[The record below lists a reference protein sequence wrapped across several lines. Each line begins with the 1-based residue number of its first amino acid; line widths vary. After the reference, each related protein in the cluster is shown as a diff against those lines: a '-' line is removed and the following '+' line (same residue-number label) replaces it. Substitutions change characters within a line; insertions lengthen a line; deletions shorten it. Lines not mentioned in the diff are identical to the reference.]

1 VTRIRHSLRAL
12 PWVAA
17 VALSAGLTAAATPE
31 SGPAWV
37 SLTAAQQQALA
48 PLQRD
53 WGSIPLEPKQKWLEV
68 AGRLPNMSA
77 EERARVQERMAEWS
91 RMTPAERVRARVQ
104 FQEVR
109 RISPEERQTRWQ
121 QYQLLPDDE
130 RSQLAERARAERD
143 AARAAA
149 TTAGRPASPGGQAPS
164 KSSVVRTPGA
174 TASVGVAN
182 SLQQA
187 KPGATTTTISTR
199 PAPPVHHQAG
209 LPKIV
214 ATPGFVDGTTLL
226 PKRGPQGAAVRAAS
240 AASAADPEPH
250 P

>member
-1 VTRIRHSLRAL
+1 MRIRHSLRAL

-17 VALSAGLTAAATPE
+17 LALSVGLTAAATPE
-31 SGPAWV
+31 SGPEWA

-48 PLQRD
+48 PLKRD
-53 WGSIPLEPKQKWLEV
+53 WSSIPVEPKQKWLEV
-68 AGRLPNMSA
+68 AGRLPKMPT
-77 EERARVQERMAEWS
+77 EERARIQERMAEWS
-91 RMTPAERVRARVQ
+91 GMTPAERVRARVQ

-109 RISPEERQTRWQ
+109 RISPEERQTRWLEYQ
-121 QYQLLPDDE
+121 QLPEDA
-130 RSQLAERARAERD
+130 RSQLAERARVERE

-149 TTAGRPASPGGQAPS
+149 ASARHTAGVGGPAPS
-164 KSSVVRTPGA
+164 KSSVVRTPVA
-174 TASVGVAN
+174 TTSVGVAT

-187 KPGATTTTISTR
+187 KPGATTTTLSTR

-214 ATPGFVDGTTLL
+214 ATPGFVDRTTLL

-240 AASAADPEPH
+240 AASAAEPA
-250 P
+250 PQP

>member
-1 VTRIRHSLRAL
+1 MMIRPILRAL

-17 VALSAGLTAAATPE
+17 VALSVGLTAAATPE
-31 SGPAWV
+31 SGPAWA
-37 SLTAAQQQALA
+37 SLTVAQQQALA

-53 WGSIPLEPKQKWLEV
+53 WSSIAVEPKQKWLEV
-68 AGRLPNMSA
+68 AGRLPKMSA

-121 QYQLLPDDE
+121 QYQQLPDDE
-130 RSQLAERARAERD
+130 RSQLAERARAERE

-149 TTAGRPASPGGQAPS
+149 TASRTASPDGPAPS
-164 KSSVVRTPGA
+164 KSSVVRTPSV
-174 TASVGVAN
+174 TAGVGVAT

-199 PAPPVHHQAG
+199 PAPPAHHQAG

-214 ATPGFVDGTTLL
+214 ATPGFVDSATLL

-240 AASAADPEPH
+240 AASAADPAAQP
-250 P
+250 

>member
-1 VTRIRHSLRAL
+1 MMILPSLRAP
-12 PWVAA
+12 PWLAA
-17 VALSAGLTAAATPE
+17 IALSAVLTAAATTRE
-31 SGPAWV
+31 VRPAWA
-37 SLTAAQQQALA
+37 SLTVEQQQALA
-48 PLQRD
+48 PLKQD
-53 WGSIPLEPKQKWLEV
+53 WSSIPVEPKQKWLEV
-68 AGRLPNMSA
+68 AGRLPKMSA
-77 EERARVQERMAEWS
+77 EERVRVQERMAEWS

-121 QYQLLPDDE
+121 QYQQLPDGE
-130 RSQLAERARAERD
+130 RSQLAERARAERE
-143 AARAAA
+143 AANAAAA
-149 TTAGRPASPGGQAPS
+149 TPRPHAGPADTAAS
-164 KSSVVRTPGA
+164 KSSVVGA
-174 TASVGVAN
+174 PRLASNVGVAA

-199 PAPPVHHQAG
+199 PAPPAHHQAG

-214 ATPGFVDGTTLL
+214 ATPGFVDSATLL

-240 AASAADPEPH
+240 AASAADPTPQ